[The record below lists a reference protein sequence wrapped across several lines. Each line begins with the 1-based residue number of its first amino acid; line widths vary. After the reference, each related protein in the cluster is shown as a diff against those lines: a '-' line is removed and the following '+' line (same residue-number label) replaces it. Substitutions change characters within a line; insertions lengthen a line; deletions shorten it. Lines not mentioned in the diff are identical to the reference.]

1 MRLLLDENLPKRL
14 KLNFPEHEVFTVRD
28 KQWNGIKNGELLKR
42 LLDNSFDA
50 LLTFDKNLQH
60 QQNFLKYTITVFVLT
75 AKINQYIE
83 LSKLTPKINEYLNGG
98 QMPIV
103 RCKRCR
109 QSAIRLAQSYSSF
122 VLQFFV
128 LMPTLRHSKSLAL
141 FTGAHWRHTLT

>member
-98 QMPIV
+98 QMPIGPIII
-103 RCKRCR
+103 
-109 QSAIRLAQSYSSF
+109 SNE
-122 VLQFFV
+122 
-128 LMPTLRHSKSLAL
+128 
-141 FTGAHWRHTLT
+141 